1 VQRRS
6 IWILVFTA
14 IFGLVLWSGP
24 SHAGDVEVTV
34 LEYPKEV
41 EARSIFYVRLRI
53 TNHGQIT
60 ARPCDTSTDE
70 SKATESCVAVVYRKG
85 KRPPQYIFSRVE
97 VSPVLRPTAS
107 IEPGRVL
114 DTVVELPTPDRKGE
128 YNIYLYAVTGQ
139 SGQFVWK
146 ETPLTVNVGDPPPDV
161 TRRLF
166 LARALLGVYIF
177 GTVAMVWLVYKRR
190 GMATKH

>member
-6 IWILVFTA
+6 IGILVFTA

-24 SHAGDVEVTV
+24 THAGDVEVTV

-53 TNHGQIT
+53 TNHGRVT
-60 ARPCDTSTDE
+60 ARPCDTATDE
-70 SKATESCVAVVYRKG
+70 SKAVESCVAVVYRKG
-85 KRPPQYIFSRVE
+85 KRPPQFIFSRVE

-107 IEPGRVL
+107 IEPGRAF

-128 YNIYLYAVTGQ
+128 YVIYLYSVTGQ
-139 SGQFVWK
+139 AGHFVWK
-146 ETPLTVNVGDPPPDV
+146 EIPLTVNVGNPPQDV

-166 LARALLGVYIF
+166 VARTLLGIYIL
-177 GTVAMVWLVYKRR
+177 GTVAMIWLVYKRR
-190 GMATKH
+190 GMAAKH